1 MKIIFIFKYIFL
13 YQNKFNLK
21 LKKIKNT
28 IILQSQTR
36 SKFGIM
42 EWSCFFK
49 KKLIFF
55 IFFYFYVCFNILIY

>member
-1 MKIIFIFKYIFL
+1 MRIIFIFKYIFL

-28 IILQSQTR
+28 IILQSQTT

-42 EWSCFFK
+42 EWSCFSK
-49 KKLIFF
+49 KKIN
-55 IFFYFYVCFNILIY
+55 FFYFFLFLCMF

>member
-1 MKIIFIFKYIFL
+1 MRIIFIFKYIFL

-42 EWSCFFK
+42 E
-49 KKLIFF
+49 
-55 IFFYFYVCFNILIY
+55 

>member
-1 MKIIFIFKYIFL
+1 MRIIFIFKYIFL

-42 EWSCFFK
+42 EWSCFLK